1 MLWHFLQK
9 ISKFTHYL
17 CAVETF
23 MNKNNSMDIK
33 NFIDR
38 PIMSVMLSVIIV
50 IIGLVGLLSLP
61 IEQYPDIAP
70 PTVKVNATYTGANAE
85 TIMKSV
91 VTPLEASINGVE
103 NMQYMTS
110 TAANNGTCTIT
121 VYFKQ
126 GTDPNMAVVNVQNRV
141 ASAQGL
147 LPAEVTK
154 SGVTVR
160 KTQNANLKFITLYSP
175 DGRYDSM
182 FLTNYLKINIEP
194 QLSRIAGVGEVNV
207 FGADY
212 ALRIWLNPGKMRA
225 YGLVPSDIDNALAAQ
240 NIESPTGSLG
250 AESGNTFQYVLKYRG
265 RYTAVEEFRNIVVK
279 ASPDGGVLRLGDV
292 AQVELGTVDYN
303 MKSTTDGKPG
313 ASASITQTAG
323 SNANEIIKQIDKVED
338 EVRKTLP
345 AGMVLEDQTSVMD
358 FLGASMRNVTE
369 TLIVA
374 LVLVVIVVFVFL
386 RDARSMVVPII
397 AILVSLIGTFAF
409 MYAVGFS
416 LNLLTLF
423 ALVLVI
429 GTVVDDSIVVVEA
442 VQAKLCQGGGTV
454 YQTTLQVMK
463 ELKSA
468 LVTTTIVFMAVFIP
482 VSFTSGTT
490 GVFYKEFGLTMGA
503 AVAISLFNALTLC
516 PALNAKILKKRGT
529 LEKKN
534 NAAKPSK
541 WQAAYLRGALLFIR
555 HRKWVMLVLS
565 FSLALL
571 VFMIVT
577 TKTCLVP
584 QEDMGTIDVN
594 VQCQPGYSLA
604 QTAKVMDQVEDA
616 VKDIPQIKIHTR
628 IDGRDA
634 QQNQTS
640 SAGFLSVRLKH
651 WSERSGKWDDIDS
664 VVNEIYRRTAA
675 IKDADVNCAT
685 LPTIR
690 GYGSSSG
697 FELYVQNR
705 NNEDFEILSA
715 ATKQL
720 VEALN
725 QRPEIAKAHY
735 TFRMD
740 YPQYVV
746 EVDAARCMMKG
757 ISPKDVLGV
766 LSAYVG
772 GDYASNIN
780 KYTKLY
786 RVMVQSA
793 AAYRLNE
800 RALSNMYVRT
810 NAGEMSPLNEYV
822 TLRKINGA
830 EYLTHFNLF
839 PAIRVNG
846 TAAPG
851 YSSGQALQAI
861 SEVATQTLP
870 SGLGYELSGLSREE
884 SSQGNATTLILVI
897 SIVFIYVILSCL
909 YESLLIPFAII
920 LVIPFG
926 LCGSFL
932 LSSAFGI
939 DNSIYMQIGLVM
951 LIGMLA
957 KTAILLTEYA
967 CERREKE
974 GMSILRA
981 TLSAVSVRLRPIV
994 MTASV
999 MIVGM
1004 IPLMLAHGAGARGN
1018 AAIGTCVV
1026 GGMVAGTVAILLGL
1040 PALFC
1045 VFKSWDERM
1054 RHQRGVY
1061 ENLTLK

>member
-1 MLWHFLQK
+1 
-9 ISKFTHYL
+9 
-17 CAVETF
+17 
-23 MNKNNSMDIK
+23 MNIK
-33 NFIDR
+33 NFINR

-50 IIGLVGLLSLP
+50 IVGVIGLLSLP

-110 TAANNGTCTIT
+110 SAANNGTCTIT
-121 VYFKQ
+121 IYFKQ
-126 GTDPNMAVVNVQNRV
+126 GSDPNMAVVNVQNRV

-154 SGVTVR
+154 SGVTVK
-160 KTQNANLKFITLYSP
+160 KTQNSNLKFITLYSP
-175 DGRYDSM
+175 DGRYDSK
-182 FLTNYLKINIEP
+182 FLTNYMKINIEP

-212 ALRIWLNPGKMRA
+212 ALRIWLDPDKMHA
-225 YGLVPSDIDNALAAQ
+225 YGLVPSDIDNALASQ

-250 AESGNTFQYVLKYRG
+250 AESENTYQYVLKYRG
-265 RYTAVEEFRNIVVK
+265 RYTDAEEFRNIVVK
-279 ASPDGGVLRLGDV
+279 ATPESGVLRLGDV
-292 AQVELGTVDYN
+292 AKVELGTADYN
-303 MKSTTDGKPG
+303 MKSTTMGKPG
-313 ASASITQTAG
+313 ASASIMQTAG
-323 SNANEIIKQIDKVED
+323 SNANEIIKQIDKVEED
-338 EVRKTLP
+338 VRKTLP
-345 AGMVLEDQTSVMD
+345 PGMILEDQTSVMD
-358 FLGASMRNVTE
+358 FLNASMRNVTE
-369 TLIVA
+369 TLIIA
-374 LVLVVIVVFVFL
+374 LVLVIIVVFIFL
-386 RDARSMVVPII
+386 RDWRSMVVPII
-397 AILVSLIGTFAF
+397 AILVSLIGTFVF

-442 VQAKLCQGGGTV
+442 VQTKLSQVQSSAYQATV
-454 YQTTLQVMK
+454 DAMK

-468 LVTTTIVFMAVFIP
+468 LVTTTIVFMTVFIP

-490 GVFYKEFGLTMGA
+490 GVFYKEFGLTMAA

-516 PALNAKILKKRGT
+516 PALSALILK
-529 LEKKN
+529 EKKGKN
-534 NAAKPSK
+534 TAVSEDNKPNK
-541 WQAAYLRGALLFIR
+541 WLAFYLKNVLFFIR
-555 HRKWVMLVLS
+555 HRKVVVLS
-565 FSLALL
+565 LPFAIALL
-571 VFMIVT
+571 FFLIAT
-577 TKTCLVP
+577 TKTSLVP

-594 VQCQPGYSLA
+594 VQCKPGYSLA
-604 QTAKVMDQVEDA
+604 QTSKVMDQVEA
-616 VKDIPQIKIHTR
+616 AINNVPQIKIHTR

-640 SAGFLSVRLKH
+640 SAGFLSVRLKT
-651 WSERSGKWDDIDS
+651 WSERSRPEDDIDS
-664 VVNEIYRRTAA
+664 VVNEIYRRTAY
-675 IKDADVNCAT
+675 IQEADVNCAT

-690 GYGSSSG
+690 GYGSASG

-705 NNEDFEILSA
+705 NGEDFSSLSD
-715 ATKQL
+715 ATKEF
-720 VEALN
+720 VDALN
-725 QRPEIAKAHY
+725 KRPEIAKAHY
-735 TFRMD
+735 TFKMD
-740 YPQYVV
+740 YPQYMV

-757 ISPKDVLGV
+757 VSPKDVLAA
-766 LSAYVG
+766 LSSYVG

-793 AAYRLNE
+793 SAYRQNE
-800 RALSNMYVRT
+800 ASLENMYVRSDDG
-810 NAGEMSPLNEYV
+810 AMSPLGEFV
-822 TLRKINGA
+822 TLKKINGA

-846 TAAPG
+846 TAAAG
-851 YSSGQALQAI
+851 YSSGQAIQAI
-861 SEVATQTLP
+861 SEVAGETLP
-870 SGLGYELSGLSREE
+870 AGFGYELSGLSREE
-884 SSQGNATTLILVI
+884 SSQGNATTLILAI
-897 SIVFIYVILSCL
+897 SMVFIYIILSCL
-909 YESLLIPFAII
+909 YESLLIPFAI
-920 LVIPFG
+920 LFVVPFG

-932 LSSAFGI
+932 LSSVFGI

-967 CERREKE
+967 TERRKQE
-974 GMSILRA
+974 GMSIVRA
-981 TLSAVSVRLRPIV
+981 TLSAASVRLRPIV

-999 MIVGM
+999 MIIGM
-1004 IPLMLAHGAGARGN
+1004 VPLMLAHGAGARGN

-1026 GGMVAGTVAILLGL
+1026 GGMVAGTLAILLCL
-1040 PALFC
+1040 PPLFC
-1045 VFKSWDERM
+1045 IFEKWDERVG
-1054 RHQRGVY
+1054 RKKR
-1061 ENLTLK
+1061 

>member
-1 MLWHFLQK
+1 
-9 ISKFTHYL
+9 
-17 CAVETF
+17 
-23 MNKNNSMDIK
+23 MDIK
-33 NFIDR
+33 NFINR

-50 IIGLVGLLSLP
+50 IIGFIGLLSLP

-91 VTPLEASINGVE
+91 VTPLESSINGVE

-121 VYFKQ
+121 IYFKQ
-126 GTDPNMAVVNVQNRV
+126 GTAPNMAVVNVQNRV

-154 SGVTVR
+154 SGVTVK
-160 KTQNANLKFITLYSP
+160 KTQNSNLKFITLYSP
-175 DGRYDSM
+175 DGRYDSK
-182 FLTNYLKINIEP
+182 FLTNYMKINIEP

-212 ALRIWLNPGKMRA
+212 ALRIWLDPDKMHA
-225 YGLVPSDIDNALAAQ
+225 HGLVPSDIDNALAAQ
-240 NIESPTGSLG
+240 NVESPTGSLG
-250 AESGNTFQYVLKYRG
+250 AESANTYQYVLKYRG
-265 RYTAVEEFRNIVVK
+265 RYTDAEEFRNIVVK
-279 ASPDGGVLRLGDV
+279 ASAESGVLRLGDV
-292 AQVELGTVDYN
+292 AQVELGTADYN
-303 MKSTTDGKPG
+303 MKSTTMGKPG

-323 SNANEIIKQIDKVED
+323 SNANEIIKQMDKVEE

-345 AGMVLEDQTSVMD
+345 PGMVLEDQTSVMD
-358 FLGASMRNVTE
+358 FLGASMRNVVE
-369 TLIVA
+369 TLVIA
-374 LVLVVIVVFVFL
+374 LVLVVIVVFIFL
-386 RDARSMVVPII
+386 RDWRSMVIPVI

-442 VQAKLCQGGGTV
+442 VQAKLGQGNAEGNADRQHKGS
-454 YQTTLQVMK
+454 TTAFQATISAMK

-482 VSFTSGTT
+482 VSFTNGTT
-490 GVFYKEFGLTMGA
+490 GVFYKEFGLTMAA

-516 PALNAKILKKRGT
+516 PALSALILK
-529 LEKKN
+529 EKNGKVD
-534 NAAKPSK
+534 KTSK
-541 WQAAYLRGALLFIR
+541 WQVGYVRSVLAFIR
-555 HRKWVMLVLS
+555 HRKLVLL
-565 FSLALL
+565 SLPLAIALL
-571 VFMIVT
+571 FFLIAT
-577 TKTCLVP
+577 TKTSLVP

-594 VQCQPGYSLA
+594 VQCRPGYSLA
-604 QTAKVMDQVEDA
+604 QTAKVMDQVENA
-616 VKDIPQIKIHTR
+616 IAYIPQIKIHTR

-640 SAGFLSVRLKH
+640 SAGFLSVRLKP
-651 WSERSGKWDDIDS
+651 WSERPDKSDDIDS
-664 VVNEIYRRTAA
+664 VVNEIYRRTAPIQEA
-675 IKDADVNCAT
+675 EVNCAT

-690 GYGSSSG
+690 GYGSASG

-705 NNEDFEILSA
+705 NGEDFTSLSK
-715 ATKQL
+715 ATKAF
-720 VEALN
+720 VDALN
-725 QRPEIAKAHY
+725 RRPEIAKAHF
-735 TFRMD
+735 TFKMD
-740 YPQYVV
+740 YPQYMV
-746 EVDAARCMMKG
+746 EVDAARCMIKG
-757 ISPKDVLGV
+757 VSPKDVLAV

-772 GDYASNIN
+772 GDYASNLN

-793 AAYRLNE
+793 SAYRLNE
-800 RALSNMYVRT
+800 ASLSKMYVRT
-810 NAGEMSPLNEYV
+810 SEGEMSPLSEYV
-822 TLRKINGA
+822 TLKKINGA

-846 TAAPG
+846 TAASG
-851 YSSGQALQAI
+851 YSSGQAIQAI
-861 SEVATQTLP
+861 SEVAGETLP
-870 SGLGYELSGLSREE
+870 AGFGYELSGLSREE
-884 SSQGNATTLILVI
+884 SSQGNSTTLILVI
-897 SIVFIYVILSCL
+897 SMVFIYIILSCL
-909 YESLLIPFAII
+909 YESLLIPFAIL
-920 LVIPFG
+920 LVVPFG
-926 LCGSFL
+926 LCGSIL
-932 LSSAFGI
+932 LSSVFGI

-967 CERREKE
+967 TERRRKE
-974 GMSILRA
+974 GMGIVRA
-981 TLSAVSVRLRPIV
+981 TLSAASVRLRPIV

-999 MIVGM
+999 MIIGM
-1004 IPLMLAHGAGARGN
+1004 LPLMLAHGAGARGN

-1026 GGMVAGTVAILLGL
+1026 GGMVLGTLAILFGL
-1040 PALFC
+1040 PALYCMFE
-1045 VFKSWDERM
+1045 KWDERM
-1054 RHQRGVY
+1054 GRKASNG
-1061 ENLTLK
+1061 

>member
-1 MLWHFLQK
+1 
-9 ISKFTHYL
+9 
-17 CAVETF
+17 
-23 MNKNNSMDIK
+23 MDIK
-33 NFIDR
+33 TFINR
-38 PIMSVMLSVIIV
+38 PIMSVMLSVVIV
-50 IIGLVGLLSLP
+50 IVGIIALLNLP

-91 VTPLEASINGVE
+91 VTPLETSINGVE

-121 VYFKQ
+121 IYFKQ

-147 LPAEVTK
+147 LPAEVVK

-160 KTQNANLKFITLYSP
+160 KTQNSNLKFITLYSP
-175 DGRYDSM
+175 DGRYDSK
-182 FLTNYLKINIEP
+182 FLTNYMKINIEP

-212 ALRIWLNPGKMRA
+212 AMRIWLDPYKMRD
-225 YGLVPSDIDNALAAQ
+225 YGLVPADIDNAMAAQ
-240 NIESPTGSLG
+240 NIESPTGALG
-250 AESGNTFQYVLKYRG
+250 AESDNTFQYVLKYRG
-265 RYTAVEEFRNIVVK
+265 RYSDAEEFRNIVVK
-279 ASPDGGVLRLGDV
+279 ASSDGGVLRLGDV
-292 AQVELGTVDYN
+292 AQVELGTADYN
-303 MKSTTDGKPG
+303 LRSTTDGKPG

-323 SNANEIIKQIDKVED
+323 TNANEIIKQIDKVEN
-338 EVRKTLP
+338 EVRRTLP

-358 FLGASMRNVTE
+358 FLNASMRNVVE
-369 TLIVA
+369 TLVIA
-374 LVLVVIVVFVFL
+374 LVLVVVVVFIFL
-386 RDARSMVVPII
+386 RSWRSMVVPVI

-409 MYAVGFS
+409 MYAAGFS

-429 GTVVDDSIVVVEA
+429 GTVVDDSIIVVEA
-442 VQAKLCQGGGTV
+442 ITGRVGAPAHDTQGMSA
-454 YQTTLQVMK
+454 YQSTISAMK

-468 LVTTTIVFMAVFIP
+468 LITTTIVFMAVFIP

-490 GVFYKEFGLTMGA
+490 GVFYKEFGLTMAA

-516 PALNAKILKKRGT
+516 PALSALILKGNVDEKSKSATGKRY
-529 LEKKN
+529 L
-534 NAAKPSK
+534 SF
-541 WQAAYLRGALLFIR
+541 YLRCVLSAIR
-555 HRKWVMLVLS
+555 HRKLVLMS
-565 FSLALL
+565 LPVAIALLAL
-571 VFMIVT
+571 MIAA
-577 TKTCLVP
+577 TKTSLVP

-594 VQCQPGYSLA
+594 VQCRPGYSLA
-604 QTAKVMDQVEDA
+604 QTAKVMDQVEA
-616 VKDIPQIKIHTR
+616 VVKNIPQIKIHTR

-640 SAGFLSVRLKH
+640 SAGFLSVRLKP
-651 WSERSGKWDDIDS
+651 WSERTAKQDDIDS
-664 VVNEIYRRTAA
+664 VVNEIYRRTAF
-675 IKDADVNCAT
+675 IKEADVNCAT

-690 GYGSSSG
+690 GYGSASG

-705 NNEDFEILSA
+705 NGDDFNSLA
-715 ATKQL
+715 TATKHF
-720 VEALN
+720 VDALN
-725 QRPEIAKAHY
+725 KRPEIAKAHY
-735 TFRMD
+735 TFKMD
-740 YPQYVV
+740 YPQYMV

-757 ISPKDVLGV
+757 VSPKDVLDV

-800 RALSNMYVRT
+800 ESLANMYVRSDYGT
-810 NAGEMSPLNEYV
+810 MSPLSEYV
-822 TLRKINGA
+822 SLKKINGS

-846 TAAPG
+846 TAAAG
-851 YSSGQALQAI
+851 YSSGQAIRVI
-861 SEVATQTLP
+861 SEVASQTLP
-870 SGLGYELSGLSREE
+870 SGVGYELSGLSREE
-884 SSQGNATTLILVI
+884 SSQGNATTMILAI
-897 SIVFIYVILSCL
+897 SIVFIYIILSCL

-920 LVIPFG
+920 LTVPFG
-926 LCGSFL
+926 LLGSFL
-932 LSSAFGI
+932 LASVFGI

-951 LIGMLA
+951 LIGMLS

-967 CERREKE
+967 TERRRKE
-974 GMSILRA
+974 GMSIVCA
-981 TLSAVSVRLRPIV
+981 TLSAASVRLRPIV
-994 MTASV
+994 MTAGV
-999 MIVGM
+999 MIIGM
-1004 IPLMLAHGAGARGN
+1004 VPLMLAHGAGARGN

-1026 GGMVAGTVAILLGL
+1026 GGMVAGTIAILICL
-1040 PALFC
+1040 PPLYC
-1045 VFKSWDERM
+1045 VFEKLDERVG
-1054 RHQRGVY
+1054 RR
-1061 ENLTLK
+1061 KK